1 MTTFYKVTIPI
12 FSLHSLRAGV
22 NKRTIS
28 LNIDGKMITSEEG
41 ARLLWVA
48 LDNGIYIPNLCMLNE
63 MEHPPAACR
72 LCLVEV
78 DGKPE
83 PVTACT
89 EEVYEGMTVRTATQ
103 TVLRLRRRAVELLIA
118 SHPTDCPSCG
128 KNRSCQLQSLAK
140 SLKLK
145 VKPDRLRPLLHEFPI
160 DCSHPALLFDPNKCL
175 LCGRC
180 VWVCRERTG
189 LGILQFTHRGF
200 ETRVSTFMNKPLA
213 ETRCTGCLEC
223 VRVCP
228 VGALLARE

>member
-1 MTTFYKVTIPI
+1 LHFYFLI
-12 FSLHSLRAGV
+12 FYSASSAVQDKKKL
-22 NKRTIS
+22 KIT
-28 LNIDGKMITSEEG
+28 IDGKNITAEGG

-48 LDNGIYIPNLCMLNE
+48 LDNGIYIPSLCMLRD
-63 MEHPPAACR
+63 MEFPPAACR

-78 DGKPE
+78 DGKSD

-89 EEVYEGMTVRTATQ
+89 EEVYEGMTVRTTTP
-103 TVLRLRRRAVELLIA
+103 TVLRLRRTAAELLIA
-118 SHPTDCPSCG
+118 SHPTNCPSCG

-140 SLKLK
+140 NLKLK
-145 VKPDRLRPLLHEFPI
+145 LKPDRLRPLLQDLPI
-160 DCSHPALLFDPNKCL
+160 DRSHSALLFDPNKCL
-175 LCGRC
+175 LCGHC
-180 VWVCRERTG
+180 VWVCKERSG

-228 VGALLARE
+228 VGALLAKE

>member
-1 MTTFYKVTIPI
+1 MIYSAFSASSAVNNAVNKTVNEKNVTI
-12 FSLHSLRAGV
+12 
-22 NKRTIS
+22 T
-28 LNIDGKMITSEEG
+28 IDGKKVASTEG

-48 LDNGIYIPNLCMLNE
+48 LDNGIHIPNLCMLRE
-63 MEHPPAACR
+63 MATAPAACR
-72 LCLVEV
+72 LCLVEI
-78 DGKPE
+78 DGKTE

-89 EEVYEGMTVRTATQ
+89 EEVYEGMTVRTATPA
-103 TVLRLRRRAVELLIA
+103 VLRLRRRAVELLIA
-118 SHPTDCPSCG
+118 SHPANCPSCD
-128 KNRSCQLQSLAK
+128 KNRNCQLQVLAK

-145 VKPDRLRPLLHEFPI
+145 LKPDRLRPLVHDLPL
-160 DCSHPALLFDPNKCL
+160 DRSHPALLFDPNKCL

-180 VWVCRERTG
+180 VWVCKERTG

-223 VRVCP
+223 VKVCP